1 MSDSIDWVKLTETP
15 YVKIPDDVLRRY
27 AQTGDSQAEIES
39 HWIEVAAYYIW
50 LEEGCPHGRDQ
61 EHWDRALRQFLERPD
76 NQ

>member
-1 MSDSIDWVKLTETP
+1 MIDWWNLTKTP
-15 YVKIPDDVLRRY
+15 CARVSDEDLRRY
-27 AQTGDSQAEIES
+27 AYSGDTQAEQAA

-61 EHWDRALRQFLERPD
+61 EHWAKAYQQFLERPD